1 MNEETVSNEDT
12 ENRVSKKSKIN
23 KEKCIEDRHE
33 ICTHKVEEMKNFISD
48 TSKFSFY
55 FDKVTGKKL
64 VAKINKL
71 AEYQDFLDG
80 FYLREISLLK
90 KLDHPN
96 IIKIEDIFI
105 TQTEITTLTE
115 YFPKILFD
123 ELLFFRRNPEKIK
136 IAAKQLLQAVAYIHS
151 NKILHRDLKTSNIYL
166 RKDNTLVVADFNHSR
181 IYSEKMTPKQVSPL
195 FRSIELLLGCKTY
208 DYAIDMWSIGIIL
221 GSMALGDHMFD
232 DHYEFSEMELL
243 STIFK
248 FLNTPTEETLPGINT
263 FPEFR
268 KYWPKYTNRN
278 LSQYFE
284 TKKCTID
291 PLLLNLIESM
301 LIYDPKKRITA
312 IDALKHPYFNEFE
325 PIKNPIDMRISYQL
339 KCSSDDILKKR
350 KCILDAI
357 YTNIECVD
365 LKNGF
370 QINRQRY
377 ISYIDRFIDIT
388 HENDNFLCTN
398 REFFVVA
405 LICYIISY
413 YLDNIYDTDMEIREV
428 FEFNVSNE
436 EINTL
441 VVKVLNILNFD
452 L

>member
-243 STIFK
+243 FTIFK
-248 FLNTPTEETLPGINT
+248 FLNTPTEQTLPGVNT

-325 PIKNPIDMRISYQL
+325 PIKNPIDMKISYQL
-339 KCSSDDILKKR
+339 KYSSDDILKK
-350 KCILDAI
+350 
-357 YTNIECVD
+357 
-365 LKNGF
+365 
-370 QINRQRY
+370 
-377 ISYIDRFIDIT
+377 
-388 HENDNFLCTN
+388 EN
-398 REFFVVA
+398 V
-405 LICYIISY
+405 Y
-413 YLDNIYDTDMEIREV
+413 
-428 FEFNVSNE
+428 
-436 EINTL
+436 
-441 VVKVLNILNFD
+441 
-452 L
+452 